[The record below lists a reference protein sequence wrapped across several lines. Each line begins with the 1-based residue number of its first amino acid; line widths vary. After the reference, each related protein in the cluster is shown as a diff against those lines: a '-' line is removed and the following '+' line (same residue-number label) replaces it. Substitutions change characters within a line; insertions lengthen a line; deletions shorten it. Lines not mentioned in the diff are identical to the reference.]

1 MSFTE
6 LARIARAQRIAFVVT
21 DYDGPLQRTLEC
33 LTCGV
38 TWRIFLDRFGGWPP
52 DWCHC
57 PNHENHPP
65 EDGAHQRPEA
75 AA

>member
-1 MSFTE
+1 MSPSDA
-6 LARIARAQRIAFVVT
+6 ARIAREKRIAFVIT

-33 LTCGV
+33 LICGK

-52 DWCHC
+52 GWCHC
-57 PNHENHPP
+57 PNRKNHPSK
-65 EDGAHQRPEA
+65 DGTVNQA